1 MEQMQTFK
9 REKERNMEYL
19 LLVIGFVLL
28 IKGADFFVDG
38 SSSVAKIMHIPSI
51 IIGLTVVAFGTSM
64 PELSVSFSASLQGAN
79 ELAVGNVVGSNIFN
93 VLVVL
98 GVSALM
104 MPVVANKDVM
114 KKEFPFSILITVVLF
129 LVMGGYNLS
138 KFANSESTFTLG
150 RIGGVILLLFFAFF
164 MYSTITDA
172 LKARNAYEETEDE
185 EEYKVLSP
193 LKSAIFIVGGAAG
206 IGIGGDMVVDSASI
220 IGATFGMSDNLIG
233 LTIVALGTSLPE
245 LVTTVVAAKKGE
257 NDLALGN
264 VVGSNVFN
272 VLLILGT
279 ASVVFPITVT
289 TDAMCDMIMAILA
302 SVLVFV
308 LAKTKGTISRIEGAI
323 FLTGYVAFFVYILC
337 R

>member
-1 MEQMQTFK
+1 
-9 REKERNMEYL
+9 MEYI
-19 LLVIGFVLL
+19 LLVVGFILL
-28 IKGADFFVDG
+28 IKGADFFVEG

-64 PELSVSFSASLQGAN
+64 PELSVSLSASLQGAN

-98 GVSALM
+98 GVSAM
-104 MPVVANKDVM
+104 IMPVKTNKEVL
-114 KKEFPFSILITVVLF
+114 KKEFPFSILIAAVLF
-129 LVMGGYNLS
+129 IVMGGYNVMKL
-138 KFANSESTFTLG
+138 ANIESTFTLG
-150 RIGGVILLLFFAFF
+150 RIGGAILLLLFTYF
-164 MYSTITDA
+164 MYSTVKDA
-172 LKARNAYEETEDE
+172 LKARANYAASE
-185 EEYKVLSP
+185 EEEAYQVLSP
-193 LKSAIFIVGGAAG
+193 LKSAIFIIGGAAG
-206 IGIGGDMVVDSASI
+206 ICLGGDMVVDMASI

-272 VLLILGT
+272 ILLILGT

-289 TDAMCDMIMAILA
+289 TEAMFDLLIAIA
-302 SVLVFV
+302 SSVLVFV
-308 LAKTKGTISRIEGAI
+308 CAKTKGSISRKEGII
-323 FLTGYVAFFVYILC
+323 FLLAYVAFFVYILC